1 MWCESRNK
9 ADAYRWQDQDSG
21 LFQTIPRTWGWVKE
35 QHDIPY
41 WDYPVGNTYAQFIPR
56 YNIQVAALL
65 VQDMHTRDDYWK
77 PWSSSQWCW
86 EDTDKWIAKWQNE
99 AIRDN

>member
-1 MWCESRNK
+1 M
-9 ADAYRWQDQDSG
+9 
-21 LFQTIPRTWGWVKE
+21 IPKTWGWVKE

-77 PWSSSQWCW
+77 PWNSSQWCW
-86 EDTDKWIAKWQNE
+86 KDTDKWIEKWKGEQ
-99 AIRDN
+99 